1 MINRFNAPLFHS
13 FVLGRVGLNTSNFL
27 EQNPPTSVVVGVI
40 FEEKELY
47 GYANDHKECSVIK
60 SVIWKTTDMRQILK
74 ETNDEFRARF
84 IKKSE
89 NSVFH

>member
-1 MINRFNAPLFHS
+1 MINRFNAPLFHN
-13 FVLGRVGLNTSNFL
+13 FFLGRVELNTSIFL
-27 EQNPPTSVVVGVI
+27 EQNPPTSAVGVI

-47 GYANDHKECSVIK
+47 GYSKDHKECSVIQN
-60 SVIWKTTDMRQILK
+60 VIWKTIDMRQILK
-74 ETNDEFRARF
+74 ETKDEFRARF